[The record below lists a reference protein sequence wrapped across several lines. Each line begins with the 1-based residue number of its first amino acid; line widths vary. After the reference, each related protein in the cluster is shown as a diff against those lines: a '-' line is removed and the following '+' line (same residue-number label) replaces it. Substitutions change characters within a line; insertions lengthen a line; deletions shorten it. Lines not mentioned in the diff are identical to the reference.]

1 MGNIATGLLAGVN
14 AARLL
19 AGKNLITLPNETML
33 GALCH
38 YITHASLKDFQ
49 PMKANFGIL
58 PQLELDK
65 KTGKRE
71 RGQLYADRAANVL
84 KEYLSNQLQ
93 LVVE

>member
-1 MGNIATGLLAGVN
+1 LLA
-14 AARLL
+14 RKSLL
-19 AGKNLITLPNETML
+19 ALPNETML

-38 YITHASLKDFQ
+38 YITHADLKDFQ

-58 PQLELDK
+58 PALELEK

-84 KEYLSNQLQ
+84 ANYMT
-93 LVVE
+93 LVVESPESFFAGRIETTR

>member
-1 MGNIATGLLAGVN
+1 
-14 AARLL
+14 
-19 AGKNLITLPNETML
+19 ML

-58 PQLELDK
+58 PLLALDK

-71 RGQLYADRAANVL
+71 RGQLYADRAANAL
-84 KEYLSNQLQ
+84 KEYCEELLTTETTT
-93 LVVE
+93 LAPHCV